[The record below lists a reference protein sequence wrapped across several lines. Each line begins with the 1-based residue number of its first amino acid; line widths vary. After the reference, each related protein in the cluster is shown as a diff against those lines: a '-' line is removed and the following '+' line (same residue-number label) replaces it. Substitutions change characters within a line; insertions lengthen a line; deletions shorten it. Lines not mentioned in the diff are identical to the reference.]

1 MEEECR
7 GKIRGTKGTND
18 EMRKKR
24 KIAKEK
30 MEIGEEK
37 KVEKE
42 NKKGIERGRERKRE
56 KKHT

>member
-7 GKIRGTKGTND
+7 GKIRGTKETND

-24 KIAKEK
+24 KIEKEK

-42 NKKGIERGRERKRE
+42 NKKGIARVRERKRE